1 MKNRIKELEQKIQD
15 EIWRIQMIDYPTPN
29 TNNELHKMQ
38 KELKDLTADSSDINF
53 NNCKHENEKMNQED
67 GFVYVKCKWLGTRY

>member
-1 MKNRIKELEQKIQD
+1 MKNRIKELEQKIQE

-38 KELKDLTADSSDINF
+38 KELKDRIALT
-53 NNCKHENEKMNQED
+53 K
-67 GFVYVKCKWLGTRY
+67 

>member
-1 MKNRIKELEQKIQD
+1 MKNRIKELEQKIQE

-38 KELKDLTADSSDINF
+38 KELKEL
-53 NNCKHENEKMNQED
+53 KGK
-67 GFVYVKCKWLGTRY
+67 

>member
-1 MKNRIKELEQKIQD
+1 MTAKEFLKITDMKNRIKELEKNIQE

-38 KELKDLTADSSDINF
+38 KELKELKS
-53 NNCKHENEKMNQED
+53 K
-67 GFVYVKCKWLGTRY
+67 